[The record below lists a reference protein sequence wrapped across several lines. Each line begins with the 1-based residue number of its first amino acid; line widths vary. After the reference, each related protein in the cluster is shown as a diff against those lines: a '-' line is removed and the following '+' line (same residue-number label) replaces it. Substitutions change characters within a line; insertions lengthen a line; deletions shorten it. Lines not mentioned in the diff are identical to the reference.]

1 MNFFR
6 ENIWRI
12 DKHCVSLDI
21 ERTKKKKIMK
31 PEEKLQTKSISD
43 LKAIMDYLKERM
55 DRATRMGKGWEFETL
70 FNMRETVE
78 GVMVDKMKSVGLTV
92 ER

>member
-1 MNFFR
+1 MK
-6 ENIWRI
+6 EQ
-12 DKHCVSLDI
+12 
-21 ERTKKKKIMK
+21 KKEEVMK
-31 PEEKLQTKSISD
+31 LEEKLQVKSISD

-78 GVMVDKMKSVGLTV
+78 GVLVDKMKSVGLTI
-92 ER
+92 EK

>member
-1 MNFFR
+1 
-6 ENIWRI
+6 
-12 DKHCVSLDI
+12 
-21 ERTKKKKIMK
+21 MK
-31 PEEKLQTKSISD
+31 LEEKLQGKSIGD

-78 GVMVDKMKSVGLTV
+78 GVMVDKMRSVGLTI
-92 ER
+92 EK

>member
-1 MNFFR
+1 
-6 ENIWRI
+6 
-12 DKHCVSLDI
+12 
-21 ERTKKKKIMK
+21 MK
-31 PEEKLQTKSISD
+31 NEKEEAMKLEEKLQGKSISD

-55 DRATRMGKGWEFETL
+55 DRATRLGKGWEFETL

-78 GVMVDKMKSVGLTV
+78 GVMVDKMKGMGLTV

>member
-1 MNFFR
+1 
-6 ENIWRI
+6 
-12 DKHCVSLDI
+12 
-21 ERTKKKKIMK
+21 MK
-31 PEEKLQTKSISD
+31 LEEKLQAKSISD

-78 GVMVDKMKSVGLTV
+78 GVMVDKMRGVGLTI
-92 ER
+92 EK

>member
-1 MNFFR
+1 
-6 ENIWRI
+6 
-12 DKHCVSLDI
+12 
-21 ERTKKKKIMK
+21 MK

-78 GVMVDKMKSVGLTV
+78 GVLVDKMKGVGLTV

>member
-1 MNFFR
+1 M
-6 ENIWRI
+6 
-12 DKHCVSLDI
+12 
-21 ERTKKKKIMK
+21 
-31 PEEKLQTKSISD
+31 EEKLQAKSISD

-55 DRATRMGKGWEFETL
+55 DRATRLGKGWEFETL

-78 GVMVDKMKSVGLTV
+78 GVMVDKMRSVGLTV

>member
-1 MNFFR
+1 MK
-6 ENIWRI
+6 EQ
-12 DKHCVSLDI
+12 
-21 ERTKKKKIMK
+21 KKKKIMK
-31 PEEKLQTKSISD
+31 LEEKLQTKSISD

-78 GVMVDKMKSVGLTV
+78 GVMVDKMKSTGLTI
-92 ER
+92 EK

>member
-1 MNFFR
+1 
-6 ENIWRI
+6 
-12 DKHCVSLDI
+12 
-21 ERTKKKKIMK
+21 MK
-31 PEEKLQTKSISD
+31 LEEKLQVKSISD

-55 DRATRMGKGWEFETL
+55 DRATRLGKGWEFETL

-78 GVMVDKMKSVGLTV
+78 GVLVDKMRSVGLTV

>member
-1 MNFFR
+1 M
-6 ENIWRI
+6 

-31 PEEKLQTKSISD
+31 LEEKLQVKSISD

-55 DRATRMGKGWEFETL
+55 DRVTRLGKGWEFETL

-78 GVMVDKMKSVGLTV
+78 GVMVDKMRSV
-92 ER
+92 

>member
-1 MNFFR
+1 MK
-6 ENIWRI
+6 EQ
-12 DKHCVSLDI
+12 
-21 ERTKKKKIMK
+21 KKKKIMK
-31 PEEKLQTKSISD
+31 LEEKLQTKSISD

-78 GVMVDKMKSVGLTV
+78 GVMVDKMKKVGLTV
-92 ER
+92 EK

>member
-1 MNFFR
+1 
-6 ENIWRI
+6 
-12 DKHCVSLDI
+12 
-21 ERTKKKKIMK
+21 MK
-31 PEEKLQTKSISD
+31 LEEKLQTKSISD

-78 GVMVDKMKSVGLTV
+78 GVMVDKMKGVGLTI
-92 ER
+92 EK

>member
-1 MNFFR
+1 
-6 ENIWRI
+6 
-12 DKHCVSLDI
+12 
-21 ERTKKKKIMK
+21 MK

-78 GVMVDKMKSVGLTV
+78 GVMVDKMRRVGLTV

>member
-1 MNFFR
+1 
-6 ENIWRI
+6 
-12 DKHCVSLDI
+12 
-21 ERTKKKKIMK
+21 MK
-31 PEEKLQTKSISD
+31 LEEKLQTKSISD

-55 DRATRMGKGWEFETL
+55 DRATRLGKGWEFETL

-78 GVMVDKMKSVGLTV
+78 GVMVDKMKGVGLTI

>member
-1 MNFFR
+1 
-6 ENIWRI
+6 
-12 DKHCVSLDI
+12 
-21 ERTKKKKIMK
+21 MK
-31 PEEKLQTKSISD
+31 PEEKLQGESISD

-55 DRATRMGKGWEFETL
+55 DRATRLGKGWEFETL

-78 GVMVDKMKSVGLTV
+78 GVMVDKMKGMGLTV

>member
-1 MNFFR
+1 
-6 ENIWRI
+6 
-12 DKHCVSLDI
+12 
-21 ERTKKKKIMK
+21 MK
-31 PEEKLQTKSISD
+31 LEEKLQTKSISD

-78 GVMVDKMKSVGLTV
+78 GVMVDKMRGVGLTV
-92 ER
+92 EK

>member
-1 MNFFR
+1 
-6 ENIWRI
+6 
-12 DKHCVSLDI
+12 
-21 ERTKKKKIMK
+21 MK
-31 PEEKLQTKSISD
+31 LEEKLQTKSISD

-55 DRATRMGKGWEFETL
+55 DRSTRLGKGWEFETL

-78 GVMVDKMKSVGLTV
+78 GVMVDKMKGVGLTV

>member
-1 MNFFR
+1 
-6 ENIWRI
+6 
-12 DKHCVSLDI
+12 
-21 ERTKKKKIMK
+21 MK
-31 PEEKLQTKSISD
+31 LEEKLQTKSISD

-78 GVMVDKMKSVGLTV
+78 GVLVDKMRSVGLTI

>member
-1 MNFFR
+1 
-6 ENIWRI
+6 
-12 DKHCVSLDI
+12 
-21 ERTKKKKIMK
+21 MK
-31 PEEKLQTKSISD
+31 LEEKLQTKSISD

-78 GVMVDKMKSVGLTV
+78 GVMVDKMKKVGLTI
-92 ER
+92 EK

>member
-1 MNFFR
+1 
-6 ENIWRI
+6 
-12 DKHCVSLDI
+12 
-21 ERTKKKKIMK
+21 MK
-31 PEEKLQTKSISD
+31 LEEKLQTKSISD

-78 GVMVDKMKSVGLTV
+78 GVMVDKMKGAGLTI
-92 ER
+92 EK

>member
-1 MNFFR
+1 MK
-6 ENIWRI
+6 EQ
-12 DKHCVSLDI
+12 
-21 ERTKKKKIMK
+21 KKKKIMK
-31 PEEKLQTKSISD
+31 LEEKLQTKSISD

-78 GVMVDKMKSVGLTV
+78 GVMVDKMKSVGLTI
-92 ER
+92 EK

>member
-1 MNFFR
+1 
-6 ENIWRI
+6 
-12 DKHCVSLDI
+12 
-21 ERTKKKKIMK
+21 MK

-55 DRATRMGKGWEFETL
+55 DRATRLGKGWEFETL

-78 GVMVDKMKSVGLTV
+78 GVMVDKMRSVGLTV

>member
-1 MNFFR
+1 
-6 ENIWRI
+6 
-12 DKHCVSLDI
+12 
-21 ERTKKKKIMK
+21 MK
-31 PEEKLQTKSISD
+31 LEEKLQTKSISD

-55 DRATRMGKGWEFETL
+55 DRATRMGNGWEFETL

-78 GVMVDKMKSVGLTV
+78 SVIVDKMKGMGLTV